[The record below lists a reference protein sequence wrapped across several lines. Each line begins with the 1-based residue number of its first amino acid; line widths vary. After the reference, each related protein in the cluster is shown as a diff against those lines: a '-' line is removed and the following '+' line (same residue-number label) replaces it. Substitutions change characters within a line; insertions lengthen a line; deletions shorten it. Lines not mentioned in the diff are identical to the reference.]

1 MLSKCCKSR
10 LVPESGFLCCP
21 ECGRLGQQALDTRNV
36 SYNHSTSMIVRP
48 YSRKS
53 RFEKKVLGL
62 LRCLVNYRID
72 DDLFYFLKHRKINT
86 PEGLHQEIGL
96 YPTKGRRPFDAIMYY
111 WIALGKRPPRCTDN
125 DILFLKQDF
134 DQIFFAWDRLGF
146 QRPQFPYS
154 FLFRKIVQ
162 ANPKKYSK
170 GMSTMTR
177 FVRVLQ
183 CQKRRKR
190 YSKLFKKCFAFDY
203 LNMDQSKPDDE
214 KIDPQETFTAK
225 PNSDGQEIISHEKID
240 KPMILSPYDVAGV
253 YKTRQEVDEAIA
265 RKDFDV
271 SKTMHVDK
279 QGRFFF
285 LTY

>member
-10 LVPESGFLCCP
+10 LVPESGFLCCV
-21 ECGRLGQQALDTRNV
+21 ECGRLGQRALDTRNV

-53 RFEKKVLGL
+53 RFEKKVLGM

-72 DDLFYFLKHRKINT
+72 DELLYFLKHRKINT
-86 PEGLHQEIGL
+86 PEDLHEEIGL
-96 YPTKGRRPFDAIMYY
+96 FPTKGRRPFDSIMYY
-111 WIALGKRPPRCTDN
+111 WVALGKRPPRCTDN
-125 DILFLKQDF
+125 DILFLRQDF
-134 DQIFFAWDRLGF
+134 DNIFFAWDRLGF
-146 QRPQFPYS
+146 QRPRFPYS
-154 FLFRKIVQ
+154 FLFRMIVR
-162 ANPKKYSK
+162 ANPAKYSK

-183 CQKRRKR
+183 CEKRRKR
-190 YSKLFKKCFAFDY
+190 YIKLFKKCFAFDY
-203 LNMDQSKPDDE
+203 LNMNQKE
-214 KIDPQETFTAK
+214 FTAK

-240 KPMILSPYDVAGV
+240 KPLRLSPYDVAGV
-253 YKTRQEVDEAIA
+253 YKTRQEVDDAIA
-265 RKDFDV
+265 RNDFDV